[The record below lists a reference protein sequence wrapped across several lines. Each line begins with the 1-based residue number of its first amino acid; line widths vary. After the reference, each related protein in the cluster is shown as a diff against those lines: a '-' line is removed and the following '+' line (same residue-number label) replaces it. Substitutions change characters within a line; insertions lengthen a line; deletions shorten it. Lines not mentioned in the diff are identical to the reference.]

1 MSDQNR
7 VINPKKKADSAEP
20 TDVESSEGEVSEDIS
35 EESEDRAEKDEGPVR
50 RPLIRATLQHPEG
63 TPPPPRQAPV
73 FTMHQQERG
82 GASAGRGQNRNGR
95 FTRDSAQ
102 PNKKKGSRDRQGQ
115 GESQNAS
122 MKGNSSGGRKRS
134 RADRSGQPREAS
146 GNRSSPSR
154 RDKGRSR

>member
-7 VINPKKKADSAEP
+7 VIDPKKEAGAVEP
-20 TDVESSEGEVSEDIS
+20 TDIESSEEEVSEDGP
-35 EESEDRAEKDEGPVR
+35 DRDEGPVR

-134 RADRSGQPREAS
+134 RSGQPREAS